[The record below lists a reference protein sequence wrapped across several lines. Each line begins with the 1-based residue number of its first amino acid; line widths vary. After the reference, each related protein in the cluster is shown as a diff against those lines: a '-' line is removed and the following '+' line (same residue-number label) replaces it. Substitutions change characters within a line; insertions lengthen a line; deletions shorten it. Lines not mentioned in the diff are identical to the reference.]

1 MKKIS
6 IGIDFS
12 KKTFDATIIRRDGD
26 SMNELSYS
34 KFDNDIKGFKN
45 FESWVKKTVR
55 DYPEWKDRGSW
66 IFCGENTGVCSAGL
80 SDYLVERSYPMWLES
95 AMQIHLKSGVVR
107 HKDDKADS
115 RRIAEYAL
123 INYSDKARLHEPDS
137 SNYKRLHA
145 LYAAHDMLT
154 RDKVSKTNQ
163 IKSGILD
170 CCKEALELAS
180 KQLKDIVKQL
190 ECVDNMIKK
199 LMSECDEFRHNYE
212 ILTSMK
218 GVGVITACC
227 LIIKTHNFKYM
238 TDARVLGNYVGVV
251 PSQKRQSGTSVNS
264 AARVSNIR
272 DKDAKTVISQSAM
285 SAIRHNDVIRDYYTR
300 LVKRGIHP
308 NKARNNCK
316 FKIINILLAMI
327 RNDKKFD
334 TRIYGKSKAQW
345 RSAV

>member
-34 KFDNDIKGFKN
+34 KFDNNITGFKK
-45 FESWVKKTVR
+45 FLSWVKKTVR
-55 DYPEWKDRGSW
+55 DYPEWKDTDSW
-66 IFCGENTGVCSAGL
+66 IFCGENTGVCSAAL
-80 SDYLVERSYPMWLES
+80 SDYLVEKSYPMWLES

-107 HKDDKADS
+107 HKDDKVDS

-123 INYSDKARLHEPDS
+123 VNFSDKARLHELDS
-137 SNYKRLHA
+137 ANYKRLRA

-163 IKSGILD
+163 IKSGVLD
-170 CCKEALELAS
+170 CCKEALELAG
-180 KQLKDIVKQL
+180 KQL
-190 ECVDNMIKK
+190 EDIEKQLEYVDSMMKE
-199 LMSECDEFRHNYE
+199 LVSECNEFSHNYE

-238 TDARVLGNYVGVV
+238 TDARVLGNYIGVV
-251 PSQKRQSGTSVNS
+251 PSQKRQSGTSVKS
-264 AARVSNIR
+264 AARVSYIR
-272 DKDAKTVISQSAM
+272 DGDAKTVISQCAI
-285 SAIRHNDVIRDYYTR
+285 SAIRHNTIIRDYYSR
-300 LVKRGIHP
+300 LVKRGVHP

-316 FKIINILLAMI
+316 FKIINILMTMI
-327 RNDKKFD
+327 RNDKRFD
-334 TRIYGKSKAQW
+334 NSIYGKSKEQW
-345 RSAV
+345 MNAV